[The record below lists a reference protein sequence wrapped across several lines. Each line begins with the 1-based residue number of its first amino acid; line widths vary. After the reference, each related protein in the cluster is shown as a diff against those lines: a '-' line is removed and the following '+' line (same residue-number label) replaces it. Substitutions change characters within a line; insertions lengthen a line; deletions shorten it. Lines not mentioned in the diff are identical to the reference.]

1 MRRVADHCNM
11 IMSHIP
17 YLSTNFVFGL
27 DADEGPEPFEL
38 TKLFVDLTP
47 GAYLY
52 FLKRINKGAREA

>member
-1 MRRVADHCNM
+1 MADHANM
-11 IMSHIP
+11 IMTHIP

-38 TKLFVDLTP
+38 TKRFVDLAP

-52 FLKRINKGAREA
+52 FLSRTNKGGREA